1 MERIDN
7 KCSATTSYLS
17 LPYPQRS
24 RRWRRYFLL
33 SLVLT
38 LAIGP
43 AGQDRDLPIIPI
55 HITLITENKK
65 AIRAFTPEAFKW
77 IAGTLDYEFRGEA
90 GNFLARFEIR
100 TVTPLAVARQ
110 LAPDLVGQQDHR
122 AINKIIG
129 TIVKSPLFHRDKLN
143 IFVYH
148 SKAGNM
154 LSNAGYYCSAETIAG
169 RRQTECFFR
178 ILLHWKALAA
188 RNRHV
193 LVHEAGHAFGLRHVH
208 ANAALDSPE
217 LNMMY
222 SDQDAVRLPAGET
235 GYYFT
240 ASQVKTVKA
249 HITMMQ
255 ETIQKY
261 ATMAGK

>member
-1 MERIDN
+1 MECIKN
-7 KCSATTSYLS
+7 KCSTTTSYVR
-17 LPYPQRS
+17 LPHHQRS
-24 RRWRRYFLL
+24 RRWRNYFLL

-43 AGQDRDLPIIPI
+43 TGQDQDLPLIPI
-55 HITLITENKK
+55 HMTLITDNEN
-65 AIRAFTPEAFKW
+65 AGLAFTPEAFKW
-77 IAGTLDYEFRGEA
+77 VAGTLDYEFRGEA

-100 TVTPLAVARQ
+100 TVTPLSVATQ

-122 AINKIIG
+122 AINRTIG
-129 TIVKSPLFHRDKLN
+129 TLIRSPLFHRDKLN

-148 SKAGNM
+148 SNKGNM

-169 RRQTECFFR
+169 KRQTECFFR

-222 SDQDAVRLPAGET
+222 SDENAVRLPAGET

-240 ASQVKTVKA
+240 ASQVRTVKA
-249 HITMMQ
+249 HIAMMQ
-255 ETIQKY
+255 ETMQKY